1 MAYVLYFVDDVYNED
16 SLPHSLSL
24 FVVILLSD

>member
-16 SLPHSLSL
+16 SLPHSRSL